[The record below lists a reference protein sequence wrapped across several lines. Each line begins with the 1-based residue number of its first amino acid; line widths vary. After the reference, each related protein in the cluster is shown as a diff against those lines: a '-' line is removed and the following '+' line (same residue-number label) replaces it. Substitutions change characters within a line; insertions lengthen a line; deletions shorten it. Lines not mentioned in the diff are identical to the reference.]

1 MRTQAWGVLT
11 ALLCLVIASFATTDL
26 QWQGFLSVEAFAS
39 MGRFLGEFVPPET
52 SPEFIQK
59 VLLGAWET
67 LAMSVLGTL
76 LAALL
81 GMLLAILGSQNR
93 TEAFAWA
100 RTPVQWLLNALR
112 AIPELV
118 WASLLLI
125 SAGLGPFAGTLALAL
140 HTAGVLGRLYAEA
153 LENAPTGPALALKAQ
168 GVGSGRIFLYATLPT
183 ILPQVMSYT
192 LYRWENNIRAAAVLG
207 VVGAGG
213 LGQLLAFHLS
223 LFQMH
228 KTATVLLGMIGM
240 VACVDALSQQL
251 RKRLT

>member
-1 MRTQAWGVLT
+1 MRTQVRGVLASLT
-11 ALLCLVIASFATTDL
+11 CLVVASFATIDL
-26 QWQGFLSVEAFAS
+26 QWQAFLSAEAVAS

-52 SPEFIQK
+52 APEFIQK
-59 VLLGAWET
+59 VITGAWET

-81 GMLLAILGSQNR
+81 GMLLAIPGSQNR
-93 TEAFAWA
+93 TESLAWA
-100 RTPVQWLLNALR
+100 RTPVQWVLNALR

-118 WASLLLI
+118 WATLLLI

-153 LENAPTGPALALKAQ
+153 LENAPKGPAMALRAQ
-168 GVGSGRIFLYATLPT
+168 GVGSGRVFFYATLPT